1 MSLSRMGAL
10 LYLSVLCC
18 PVLFSQTSTTG
29 VVNVTVVDASG
40 AVVPDATLELQ
51 DTSTNDIR
59 RAATQ
64 AGGAYSF
71 QGLQFGTY
79 RLNVSKAG
87 FAPAVV
93 ENVQVQT
100 SRITDVKATLSV
112 GRTTQSVDV
121 SGASPVVEASAS
133 TLSTTI
139 DTKQVV
145 NLPVIGRNVMSL
157 AFLVPGWSSTGSGT
171 ATGSSGASSTAGTW
185 NNMPGGAVVSVDFD
199 GTPGISNRFRSG
211 GFNYGTTAVQP
222 RMENVGEMTISTAQL
237 DLSGTGTSAMRI
249 SVVSRH
255 GTNEFHGRLYEDFR
269 NDYLNA
275 NSWSNNARGL
285 PRAVFKLNDF
295 GASVGGP
302 IIKNKLFFF
311 GTWAQSIQPYSTS
324 ATANV
329 LSPAAQQGLFTYR
342 NNAGALQT
350 VNLLQLAGNSGVAG
364 AGKTVLP
371 SIAAQLQTINSSLS
385 SGSLTPT
392 SDPNINLLAFQVPS
406 KITTYY
412 PTVRVD
418 YTATDNV
425 RLNVSYGQTKQTN
438 ADRYAPL
445 YPGGVDPIDYA
456 SSGGNNRIAGLGVDW
471 TMRPTLIN
479 QFHAG
484 YMYQYSIFV
493 PENLGIDLT
502 NITQQNWQ
510 YGTSLYQT
518 GTYPRTAISSFYP
531 LLSANDSLSWQK
543 GDHSI
548 VVGASWYRE
557 HDHYWN
563 GPGGFPNL
571 SFGIA
576 GQDPLAAT
584 FTSAFSNAPTSALTN
599 AQNLYGQLTGRISAA
614 SIAVGRPLDPQTL
627 QYKQYGSYNLN
638 EAQTAY
644 GMWLQDRWRVSPTLT
659 INYGLRWDVVG
670 DNHNLPG
677 NYSAPPTL
685 SDLWGPTLVG
695 GIFLPG
701 TLNGGVMNPV
711 FQAQVHAYNGQW
723 RTPSPAFALA
733 WNPQKDSG
741 IMGKMF
747 GNGKTVIRTGYS
759 LRHYTEGAQN
769 FWAYASNS
777 GQFFYQSGSLS
788 ANPTTTLGNFR
799 PGSLTL
805 GDPLP
810 PYLLSPAVYSTTVP
824 ASALFGTGN
833 SFWAMNRNIR
843 APYVQQWNFGIQR
856 QLGTNSA
863 LEVRYVGN
871 LSLHQWLGYNINE
884 VNVIE
889 NGFLN
894 EFKNAQG
901 NLARNVAAGRGNSFA
916 NMAGVPGDVPL
927 PIMTAAFGSGS
938 SSNFTNGSYI
948 TNLNTGAAGTL
959 ARTIANNPTFFCN
972 MVGTAAFPACAS
984 RGITNAPGAG
994 YPINFFQVNPYATG
1008 ASVNYLDAAGTS
1020 NYHALQ
1026 VEFRQ
1031 RPTHGA
1037 QFNVNYTW
1045 SHSLALA
1052 AQNGIQGQGAYIYY
1066 TDRNFRLN
1074 YGPSL
1079 FDIRHVVH
1087 VSGTYDLPFGKGKKF
1102 MNQNGF
1108 LDRVFG
1114 GWTIGTIFVMQ
1125 SGTPFQLNGGFG
1137 TLNYNNA
1144 TGGSGD
1150 DGIYMNGITTA
1161 QVQSQ
1166 TGVYKS
1172 GNPWVTLVDPSLI
1185 ARNGAAVSS
1194 LSPANV
1200 PGVMGTRPYIYGP
1213 HWFNDDLSIT
1223 KDVPITERVRFSL
1236 QGQFINLTNHPTFA
1250 ILNGGQSNPQSFSV
1264 QSLSFGQVTSGP
1276 TNYRQ
1281 IELRANIVF

>member
-1 MSLSRMGAL
+1 MNPSKLGAL
-10 LYLSVLCC
+10 ICFSILCC
-18 PVLFSQTSTTG
+18 PALFSQTSTTG
-29 VVNVTVVDASG
+29 IINVNVVDASG

-59 RAATQ
+59 RASTQ

-79 RLNVSKAG
+79 RLNVSKTG
-87 FAPAVV
+87 FAEAVI

-100 SRITDVKATLSV
+100 SRITDVKATLSL

-157 AFLVPGWSSTGSGT
+157 AFLVPGWSTSGV
-171 ATGSSGASSTAGTW
+171 GNNGAGNANGTW
-185 NNMPGGAVVSVDFD
+185 NNMPGGAVVSADFD

-222 RMENVGEMTISTAQL
+222 RLENVGEMTISTAQL

-249 SVVSRH
+249 SIVSRH

-269 NDYLNA
+269 NNYLNA

-285 PRAVFKLNDF
+285 PRAIFKLNDF

-311 GTWAQSIQPYSTS
+311 GTWAQSIQPGTTASTS
-324 ATANV
+324 NV
-329 LSPAAQQGLFTYR
+329 LSPAAQQGIFTYR

-350 VNLLQLAGNSGVAG
+350 INLLQLAGNSGVGNARNS
-364 AGKTVLP
+364 VLP
-371 SIAAQLQTINSSLS
+371 SVASQLQTINSSLS

-392 SDPNINLLAFQVPS
+392 SDPNINLLAFQLPS

-412 PTVRVD
+412 PTVRID

-425 RLNVSYGQTKQTN
+425 RLNVSYGQTKQTYTG
-438 ADRYAPL
+438 RYAPT

-456 SSGGNNRIAGLGVDW
+456 SSGGNNRIAGFGVDW

-484 YMYQYSIFV
+484 YMYQYSVFV

-502 NITQQNWQ
+502 KITQQTWN
-510 YGTSLYQT
+510 YGTSLYQSNI
-518 GTYPRTAISSFYP
+518 YPRTAISSFYP
-531 LLSANDSLSWQK
+531 MMSANDSLSWQK

-557 HDHYWN
+557 QDHYWN
-563 GPGGFPNL
+563 GPGGFPNETL
-571 SFGIA
+571 GISV
-576 GQDPLAAT
+576 QDPLAAA
-584 FTSAFSNAPTSALTN
+584 FTSVFSNAPTTALTN
-599 AQNLYGQLTGRISAA
+599 AQNLYAELTGRLSAA
-614 SIAVGRPLDPQTL
+614 NIAVGRPLDPNTL

-644 GMWLQDRWRVSPTLT
+644 GMWLQDRWRVSPSLTL
-659 INYGLRWDVVG
+659 NYGLRWDVVG
-670 DNHNLPG
+670 DNHNIPG
-677 NYSAPPTL
+677 NYSAPPSL
-685 SDLWGPTLVG
+685 GDLWGPTPVG
-695 GIFLPG
+695 GIFQPG
-701 TLNGGVMNPV
+701 TLNGGVANPV
-711 FQAQVHAYNGQW
+711 FQSQVHAYNGQW

-733 WNPQKDSG
+733 WNPQKDDG
-741 IMGKMF
+741 LLGKVF

-777 GQFFYQSGSLS
+777 GQFFYQSGSLTS
-788 ANPTTTLGNFR
+788 NPTPTLGNFT
-799 PGSLTL
+799 PGSLTV

-810 PYLLSPAVYSTTVP
+810 AFLTSPAVYSTTVG
-824 ASALFGTGN
+824 ASALFGTNN
-833 SFWAMNRNIR
+833 SFWGMNRNIA

-856 QLGTNSA
+856 ELGQNSA
-863 LEVRYVGN
+863 FEVRYVGN
-871 LSLHQWLGYNINE
+871 LSLHQWMGYNINE
-884 VNVIE
+884 VNIVE

-901 NLARNVAAGRGNSFA
+901 NLSRNVAAGRGNTFA
-916 NMAGVPGDVPL
+916 NLAGVSGDVPL
-927 PIMTAAFGSGS
+927 PIMTAAFGGPTSN
-938 SSNFTNGSYI
+938 NFTSGTYI

-972 MVGTAAFPACAS
+972 MVGTASFPACAS
-984 RGITNAPGAG
+984 RGVNVPGNG
-994 YPINFFQVNPYATG
+994 YPVNFFQVNPYANG
-1008 ASVNYLDAAGTS
+1008 SAVNYLDASGTS

-1031 RPTHGA
+1031 RPTYGA

-1087 VSGTYDLPFGKGKKF
+1087 VSGTYDLPFGRGKKF
-1102 MNQNGF
+1102 MSQNGV

-1144 TGGSGD
+1144 TNGSGD

-1161 QVQSQ
+1161 QVQSM

-1194 LSPANV
+1194 LTPANV

-1213 HWFNDDLSIT
+1213 HWFNDDLSVNKEI
-1223 KDVPITERVRFSL
+1223 PITERIRLSL
-1236 QGQFINLTNHPTFA
+1236 QGQFINLTNHPTFTV
-1250 ILNGGQSNPQSFSV
+1250 LNGGQSNPQSFSV
-1264 QSLSFGQVTSGP
+1264 QSLTFGQTTAGP